1 MAHNLKWTEFMDKI
15 DLIYHKN
22 NLFASN
28 ELIPI
33 YLTTEEA
40 IFKFHEDGLITDKD
54 YKELITAMRKWELSQ
69 DFEESNYL
77 V

>member
-1 MAHNLKWTEFMDKI
+1 MDKVYS
-15 DLIYHKN
+15 IYLKN
-22 NLFASN
+22 NLFASD
-28 ELIPI
+28 ETIPI

-54 YKELITAMRKWELSQ
+54 YKELITAKRQWEMSQ
-69 DFEESNYL
+69 DF